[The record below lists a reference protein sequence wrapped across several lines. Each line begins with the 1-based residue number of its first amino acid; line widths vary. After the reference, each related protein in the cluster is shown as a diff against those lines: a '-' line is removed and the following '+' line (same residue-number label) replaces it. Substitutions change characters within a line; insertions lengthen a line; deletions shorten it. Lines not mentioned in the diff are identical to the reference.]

1 MNGGATRRRSER
13 IRRTGAACQQW
24 NGRSGKGLM
33 MAPAERTVTVEASQR
48 RDASMPVT
56 ARLSRRFY
64 DAIGD
69 DAANDLVNWM
79 NDVDATYR
87 TDLLR
92 LNEANLDRFSAE
104 IERHAAVLRAEMD
117 RGLGE
122 LRAEMDRGLGE
133 LRAEMDRGLGE
144 LRAEMDRRLGELR
157 AEMDRR
163 LGELRAE
170 MDRGFGELR
179 AEMDRRLGELSAEMA
194 RGLGELRAEMRT
206 EFAAVDVRFAQIDTR
221 LAKFEARMLR
231 WMLVF
236 WTGSMVGAAATIF
249 AVLRT
254 H

>member
-1 MNGGATRRRSER
+1 
-13 IRRTGAACQQW
+13 
-24 NGRSGKGLM
+24 
-33 MAPAERTVTVEASQR
+33 
-48 RDASMPVT
+48 MPVT

-117 RGLGE
+117 RG
-122 LRAEMDRGLGE
+122 
-133 LRAEMDRGLGE
+133 
-144 LRAEMDRRLGELR
+144 
-157 AEMDRR
+157 